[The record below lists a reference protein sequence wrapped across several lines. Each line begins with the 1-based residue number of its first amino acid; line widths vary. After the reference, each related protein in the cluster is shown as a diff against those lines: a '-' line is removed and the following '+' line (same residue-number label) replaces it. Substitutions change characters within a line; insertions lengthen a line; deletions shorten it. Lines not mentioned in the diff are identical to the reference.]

1 MIAKPEYKHKQENI
15 LVTSR
20 VSLAIVVAVPPTVQ
34 YSTVQYSAFQYSA
47 VQSHL
52 PAMLLASKVLVPA
65 ESMAAQWRVPVCH
78 AHS

>member
-34 YSTVQYSAFQYSA
+34 HSTIQYSA

-78 AHS
+78 VHS